1 MKSPQSIWKALNKPY
16 YLRYAFRP
24 WMIPLVVV
32 MIIDISGYGLWKMSA
47 RNPAAIEPPQ
57 EAQDQVELRF
67 YDVELRG
74 REQGTPFFVIFADE
88 VEVTRDNR
96 YVNFK
101 EGAQKPH
108 GEFFNLKDW
117 EQDLGNTETT
127 EDNKRRIVWEA
138 RKATYDR
145 NQQDLRME
153 EDVKVITD
161 TKDIVLTDE
170 LLWQKK
176 DESLS
181 SQTRSKVRTHK
192 GAYMTAD
199 TMDVKTK
206 DKEMYLEG
214 RVYIEMPIKEE
225 QELDVE
231 AFEKK

>member
-1 MKSPQSIWKALNKPY
+1 MKGKQLWGTLNKSY
-16 YLRYAFRP
+16 YLRQAFRP
-24 WMIPLVVV
+24 WMLPVLVLL
-32 MIIDISGYGLWKMSA
+32 IIGTSGYGLWKMSA
-47 RNPAAIEPPQ
+47 RNPAAIEPPA

-74 REQGTPFFVIFADE
+74 RKEGTPFFVIFADE

-101 EGAQKPH
+101 EGSHKPH

-117 EQDLGNTETT
+117 EQDLGNTDSS
-127 EDNKRRIVWEA
+127 EDTRRRIVWEA

-153 EDVKVITD
+153 ENVEVITD
-161 TKDIVLTDE
+161 TKDIILTDE
-170 LLWQKK
+170 LLWRKQ

-206 DKEMYLEG
+206 DQEMYLEG
-214 RVYIEMPIKEE
+214 RVYIEMPLKDE
-225 QELDVE
+225 QQLDIE
-231 AFEKK
+231 TFEKK

>member
-1 MKSPQSIWKALNKPY
+1 MTGRQVWQALNKSY

-24 WMIPLVVV
+24 WMLPVMVL
-32 MIIDISGYGLWKMSA
+32 MIIGVSGYGLWKMSA
-47 RNPAAIEPPQ
+47 RNPAAIEPPV
-57 EAQDQVELRF
+57 EEQDQVELRF

-74 REQGTPFFVIFADE
+74 RKEGTPFFVIFADE

-101 EGAQKPH
+101 EGANKPH

-117 EQDLGNTETT
+117 EKDLGNPDSS
-127 EDNKRRIVWEA
+127 EDTRRNIVWEA

-153 EDVKVITD
+153 ENVEVITD
-161 TKDIVLTDE
+161 TKDIILTDE
-170 LLWQKK
+170 LLWRKQ

-214 RVYIEMPIKEE
+214 RVYIEMPIKDE
-225 QELDVE
+225 QQLDIE

>member
-1 MKSPQSIWKALNKPY
+1 MKARQVWQALNKPY

-24 WMIPLVVV
+24 WMLPVMVL
-32 MIIDISGYGLWKMSA
+32 MIIGLSGYGLWKMSA
-47 RNPAAIEPPQ
+47 RNPAAIEPPV

-74 REQGTPFFVIFADE
+74 RKEGTPFFVIFADE

-101 EGAQKPH
+101 EGANKPH

-117 EQDLGNTETT
+117 EKDLGNTDST
-127 EDNKRRIVWEA
+127 EDTRRNIVWEA

-153 EDVKVITD
+153 ENVEVVTD
-161 TKDIVLTDE
+161 TKDLILTDE
-170 LLWQKK
+170 LLWRKQ

-181 SQTRSKVRTHK
+181 SQTRSKVYTHK
-192 GAYMTAD
+192 GAYMTAN

-214 RVYIEMPIKEE
+214 RVYIEMPIKDE
-225 QELDVE
+225 QQLDIE